1 MIPTS
6 DPTDPGE
13 LLPAVSL
20 SSVLIPLLVLANN
33 HQDLDPFE
41 LASELVDQR
50 KRIFFWIVYGKPF

>member
-41 LASELVDQR
+41 TCFGIGGPKKENLLLD
-50 KRIFFWIVYGKPF
+50 RIW